1 MRRQLVWL
9 VFGLLILATAC
20 SPRVVASPATLTPPP
35 ASTSTARY
43 TPTPPAAT
51 IEPPAMPSATPAQTL
66 FDPAACAPEACTLEV
81 DFWLQRPVAPP
92 AQQRADVSYL
102 YGTSQNGQRIVHS
115 GVEFYNAGGT
125 PVLAAA
131 DGKVYFAGNDEVQ
144 AFAPWTHFY
153 GNLVILEHVAPDGSP
168 MYSLY
173 AHLSE
178 IAVEP
183 GAQVR
188 AGQVIGKVGMTGSAI
203 GSHLHFELR
212 ADPDDY
218 STTRNP
224 LLCFTPLKDPQGTT
238 MAVLAGQLIDVNG
251 KLLPTPQL
259 VAERLD
265 IPANASPERYYIETY
280 SLEIS
285 SYPAWQENFVV
296 SDLTPGRYRI
306 SLVNNG
312 RLIERFVTL
321 AAGQLTYL
329 SLQMED

>member
-1 MRRQLVWL
+1 MRRRLVWL

-20 SPRVVASPATLTPPP
+20 SPRVVASPATLTLPP
-35 ASTSTARY
+35 APTSTARN

-51 IEPPAMPSATPAQTL
+51 IEPPAALSATPAQPT
-66 FDPAACAPEACTLEV
+66 FDPAACAPEACSLEG

-92 AQQRADVSYL
+92 AQQRADGSYL

-115 GVEFYNAGGT
+115 GVEFYNPGGT
-125 PVLAAA
+125 PVLASA
-131 DGKVYFAGNDEVQ
+131 DSKVYFSGNDEVQ

-178 IAVEP
+178 IAVER

-188 AGQVIGKVGMTGSAI
+188 AGQVIGKVGMTGNAI

-212 ADPDDY
+212 TDPVDY

-224 LLCFTPLKDPQGTT
+224 LLYLAPLQNAQGTPL
-238 MAVLAGQLIDVNG
+238 AVLAGQLIDANG
-251 KLLPTPQL
+251 QTVSTPQL

-265 IPANASPERYYIETY
+265 LLDTAAPERYYIETY
-280 SLEIS
+280 AAGTQSA
-285 SYPAWQENFVV
+285 PTWQENFVLA
-296 SDLTPGRYRI
+296 DLEPGRYRI
-306 SLVNNG
+306 SFVFNG

-321 AAGQLTYL
+321 SAGKLTYL
-329 SLQMED
+329 SMQLED